1 MSAEDVAVPMAVW
14 RRCLANV
21 GRALA
26 VLVRP
31 VRIDPKTPWLLPRRE
46 LAIATVA
53 ALVIFVLGMVFID
66 GPAARAVQQLP
77 HWLHSFFDAITD
89 YGKSG
94 WFLWPL
100 GILFLVLAALPPIA
114 SPVQQRVLAAIMVR
128 VGFLFTA
135 IAIPGLFDTIIK
147 RLIGRARPF
156 VGGHLDP
163 TLFHLLVWRPDYA
176 SLPSGHA
183 TNVFAVL
190 VAFAS
195 LWPRT
200 RTYFLIYALLIVFSR
215 VVVTAHYP
223 TDVLTGALVGT
234 VGALMV
240 RRWFAMR
247 RLGFSYGPD
256 GVPHLYPGPS
266 RRRIKAVARAVLAD

>member
-1 MSAEDVAVPMAVW
+1 MSAGDVAAPMAVW
-14 RRCLANV
+14 RRCLANIGV
-21 GRALA
+21 ALA
-26 VLVRP
+26 VLARP
-31 VRIDPKTPWLLPRRE
+31 VRIDPKTPWLLPPRQ
-46 LAIATVA
+46 LAVA
-53 ALVIFVLGMVFID
+53 AVIAVVIFVLGMLFVD
-66 GPAARAVQQLP
+66 APAIRAVQHLP
-77 HWLHSFFDAITD
+77 HWAHSFFDGITD
-89 YGKSG
+89 YGKSA

-100 GILFLVLAALPPIA
+100 GILFVVLAALPPIA
-114 SPVQQRVLAAIMVR
+114 SRVQQRVLAAVMVR

-156 VGGHLDP
+156 VGGPLDP
-163 TLFHLLVWRPDYA
+163 TLFHLFVWRPDYA

-200 RTYFLIYALLIVFSR
+200 RTYFLIYAILIIISR

-223 TDVLTGALVGT
+223 TDVLTGAVVGT

-247 RLGFSYGPD
+247 RLGFSYGPE

-266 RRRIKAVARAVLAD
+266 LRRIKAVARAVLAD

>member
-1 MSAEDVAVPMAVW
+1 MSAEDVAAPMAVW
-14 RRCLANV
+14 RRCLANIGV
-21 GRALA
+21 ALTM
-26 VLVRP
+26 LVRP
-31 VRIDPKTPWLLPRRE
+31 VRIDPKTPWLLPARE
-46 LAIATVA
+46 LAIAAAA
-53 ALVIFVLGMVFID
+53 ALLVFVVCMLVID
-66 GPAARAVQQLP
+66 GPAAEAVRHLP
-77 HWLHSFFDAITD
+77 RWLHSFFDAITD

-100 GILFLVLAALPPIA
+100 GIFFLVLAALPPLA

-135 IAIPGLFDTIIK
+135 IAIPGLFDTVIK

-163 TLFHLLVWRPDYA
+163 TLFHLFVWRPDYA

-190 VAFAS
+190 VAFSS

-200 RTYFLIYALLIVFSR
+200 RTYFLVYALLILVSR
-215 VVVTAHYP
+215 VVVNAHYP
-223 TDVLTGALVGT
+223 TDVLAGAVVGT

-266 RRRIKAVARAVLAD
+266 AQRIKAVARAVLAD

>member
-1 MSAEDVAVPMAVW
+1 MSAEDVAAPMAVW

-21 GRALA
+21 GTALA

-31 VRIDPKTPWLLPRRE
+31 PRIDPKTPWLLPPRH
-46 LAIATVA
+46 LAVA
-53 ALVIFVLGMVFID
+53 VAVALVIFLLGMVFVD
-66 GPAARAVQQLP
+66 GPAARAVQHLP
-77 HWLHSFFDAITD
+77 HWLHSFFDTITD

-163 TLFHLLVWRPDYA
+163 TLFHLFVWRPDYA

-190 VAFAS
+190 VAFSS

-200 RTYFLIYALLIVFSR
+200 RTYFLVYALLIIVSR
-215 VVVTAHYP
+215 VVVNAHYP
-223 TDVLTGALVGT
+223 TDVIAGAVVGT
-234 VGALMV
+234 AGALMV

-266 RRRIKAVARAVLAD
+266 RRRIKAVAREVLAD

>member
-1 MSAEDVAVPMAVW
+1 MNAEDVAAPTAVW
-14 RRCLANV
+14 RRCLANI
-21 GRALA
+21 GTALA
-26 VLVRP
+26 ALVRP
-31 VRIDPKTPWLLPRRE
+31 VRIDPKTPWLWPPRE
-46 LAIATVA
+46 MAIAALV
-53 ALVIFVLGMVFID
+53 ALVIFLLGMFFID
-66 GPAARAVQQLP
+66 GPSASAVQHLP

-100 GILFLVLAALPPIA
+100 GILFLVLAGLPPIA
-114 SPVQQRVLAAIMVR
+114 SPVQRRVLAAIMVR

-163 TLFHLLVWRPDYA
+163 TLFHLFVWRPDYA

-200 RTYFLIYALLIVFSR
+200 RTYVLIYAVLIIVSR
-215 VVVTAHYP
+215 VVVNAHYP
-223 TDVLTGALVGT
+223 TDVLAGAVVGT

-266 RRRIKAVARAVLAD
+266 LRRIKAVARAVLAD

>member
-1 MSAEDVAVPMAVW
+1 MSAEDVAAPMAVW
-14 RRCLANV
+14 RRCFANV
-21 GRALA
+21 GTALA

-31 VRIDPKTPWLLPRRE
+31 ARIDPKTPWLLPPRE
-46 LAIATVA
+46 LAMAAGA
-53 ALVIFVLGMVFID
+53 ALVLFVLGMVFID
-66 GPAARAVQQLP
+66 GPAIRAVQYLP

-89 YGKSG
+89 YGKSA

-100 GILFLVLAALPPIA
+100 GILFLLLAALPPVA

-156 VGGHLDP
+156 VGGPLDP
-163 TLFHLLVWRPDYA
+163 TLFHLFVWRPDYA

-190 VAFAS
+190 VAFSS

-200 RTYFLIYALLIVFSR
+200 RTYVLIYAVLIILSR

-223 TDVLTGALVGT
+223 TDVLAGAVVGT

-256 GVPHLYPGPS
+256 GVPHVYPGPS
-266 RRRIKAVARAVLAD
+266 PRRIKAVARAALAD

>member
-1 MSAEDVAVPMAVW
+1 MSAQDVAAPMAVW
-14 RRCLANV
+14 RRCVANI
-21 GRALA
+21 GTALT

-31 VRIDPKTPWLLPRRE
+31 ARIDPKTPWLWPPRE

-53 ALVIFVLGMVFID
+53 ALVILFIGMVFVD
-66 GPAARAVQQLP
+66 GPTIRGVQHLP

-100 GILFLVLAALPPIA
+100 GILFLVLAALPPMA

-135 IAIPGLFDTIIK
+135 IALPGLFDTIIK

-163 TLFHLLVWRPDYA
+163 TLFHLFVWRPDYA

-183 TNVFAVL
+183 TNVLAVL

-200 RTYFLIYALLIVFSR
+200 RTYFLIYAILIIVSR

-223 TDVLTGALVGT
+223 TDVVAGALVGT
-234 VGALMV
+234 IGALMV

-247 RLGFSYGPD
+247 RLGFSYGRD

-266 RRRIKAVARAVLAD
+266 YRRIKAVARAVLAD